1 MRRPDGARC
10 RWRLRAL
17 GMLGVGVGLLEACAG
32 TSGPDGSIHADA
44 GGTGN
49 SIGSTAGAAGQNVGA
64 AGAGGAPILGSGGM
78 AGSASAGGET
88 GAGGGAG
95 GVAGTRGSGGG
106 AGGLAGTHGDSG
118 SGGSVTGGGGGG
130 AAGSLGR
137 GGNGGGGGGGDAGS
151 GGSAAGSGG
160 FGAAGKS
167 GGGGGCN
174 LPATVSFQKDVQP
187 FLSTTCGGG
196 SCHVIDAASTVSMGG
211 YDHAY
216 DWITAHAHPSSCP
229 NTPTPER
236 FEVVIAVIDAANP
249 SSCSKS
255 RIMPPQNETGSDLRK
270 PLTVCQIAT
279 LQAWLDE
286 PLVTQ
291 AHRVDD
297 TDPTGTPP
305 YPMPP
310 FN

>member
-1 MRRPDGARC
+1 MV
-10 RWRLRAL
+10 
-17 GMLGVGVGLLEACAG
+17 GVVVGLLEACAG
-32 TSGPDGSIHADA
+32 TSGPDGSIQGDA

-95 GVAGTRGSGGG
+95 GV
-106 AGGLAGTHGDSG
+106 GGLAGTHGDSG

-130 AAGSLGR
+130 AAGSLGP
-137 GGNGGGGGGGDAGS
+137 GGNGGGGSGGNAGS
-151 GGSAAGSGG
+151 GGSPAGSGG

-196 SCHVIDAASTVSMGG
+196 SCHVIDAASTVANGG

-279 LQAWLDE
+279 LQAWLAE

-291 AHRVDD
+291 MHRVDD